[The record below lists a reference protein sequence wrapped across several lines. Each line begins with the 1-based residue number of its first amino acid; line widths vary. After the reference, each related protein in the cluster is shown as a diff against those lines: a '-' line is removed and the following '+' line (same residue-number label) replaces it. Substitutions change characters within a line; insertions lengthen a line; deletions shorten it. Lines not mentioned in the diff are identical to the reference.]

1 MGGGGAFFN
10 ICLSLQSMSL
20 QATHDHKDSI
30 EVDGKTV
37 IVQRKAGEKWL
48 MKGEAT
54 IIPSIY
60 QKVVMKPSPAIAIQQ
75 NEGIYILNLCTQE
88 VRLVEGPRSIFLDV
102 DEELWTKDLSEVER
116 DTLFADKR
124 SMNYLEHYNNYLG
137 MLGSSSFLIHFFSI
151 LGGELL
157 CCANQ

>member
-1 MGGGGAFFN
+1 
-10 ICLSLQSMSL
+10 MSL
-20 QATHDHKDSI
+20 QATHDHEDSV
-30 EVDGKTV
+30 EVDGKTA

-60 QKVVMKPSPAIAIQQ
+60 QKVVIKPSPAIAIEQ

-116 DTLFADKR
+116 DTLFADKK
-124 SMNYLEHYNNYLG
+124 SMHYLEHYNNYLG
-137 MLGSSSFLIHFFSI
+137 MFGSSSFLFRFFSI
-151 LGGELL
+151 SGGGELL

>member
-1 MGGGGAFFN
+1 
-10 ICLSLQSMSL
+10 MSL
-20 QATHDHKDSI
+20 QATHDHEDSV

-37 IVQRKAGEKWL
+37 VVQRKAGEKWL

-54 IIPSIY
+54 IIPSIH

-75 NEGIYILNLCTQE
+75 NEGVYILNLCTQE

-102 DEELWTKDLSEVER
+102 NEELWAKDLSEVER

-124 SMNYLEHYNNYLG
+124 NMHYLEHYNNYLG
-137 MLGSSSFLIHFFSI
+137 MYVGYIRWHHFYFISFPFW
-151 LGGELL
+151 G
-157 CCANQ
+157 